1 MTSEVIDTAH
11 PGGFSCCPTHDQE
24 DTMTAI
30 STSVTRTTVD
40 LLRTVLRADAAVTGA
55 VGLLGLL
62 GPTSTLYGDVPG
74 WLPRVLGAVLLVVAA
89 DLVLAA
95 RLSGSRLRLAG
106 TVTAELALA
115 WVVATVAVLAL
126 VDLPLAGREVLA
138 IVGAATLGFAIAEL
152 RLVRSLSAAL

>member
-1 MTSEVIDTAH
+1 
-11 PGGFSCCPTHDQE
+11 
-24 DTMTAI
+24 MTAVT
-30 STSVTRTTVD
+30 TSAIRTTED
-40 LLRTVLRADAAVTGA
+40 RLRTVLRADAAVTGA
-55 VGLLGLL
+55 VGLFGLL
-62 GPTSTLYGDVPG
+62 GPTSTYGDAPG
-74 WLPRVLGAVLLVVAA
+74 WLPRVVGAVLLAVAV

-126 VDLPLAGREVLA
+126 VDLPSAGREVLA

-152 RLVRSLSAAL
+152 RLVRSMSAAL